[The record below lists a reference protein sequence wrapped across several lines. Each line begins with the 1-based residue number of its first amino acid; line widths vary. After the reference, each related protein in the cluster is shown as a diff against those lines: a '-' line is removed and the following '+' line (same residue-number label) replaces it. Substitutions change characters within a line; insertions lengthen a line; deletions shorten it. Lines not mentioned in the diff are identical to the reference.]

1 MKEEA
6 LCGNISSAF
15 SPFSPRGAPAVDGHQ
30 CARDL
35 LELQR
40 GLGPPKAGNGL
51 PESSLGSSKS
61 ALSQHWPLDCIWQSL
76 ELI

>member
-15 SPFSPRGAPAVDGHQ
+15 SPFSAHGAPAVDGHQ

-35 LELQR
+35 LEQ
-40 GLGPPKAGNGL
+40 GEGPWT
-51 PESSLGSSKS
+51 
-61 ALSQHWPLDCIWQSL
+61 SQLAKQGMGYLNPAWGAVKVH
-76 ELI
+76 